1 MCYQWSIG
9 ATLSLEFFGKIGVT
23 MPCGGYATFCA
34 EGLCLVLAQLVLV
47 MSHRW
52 LKTLHNEFLN

>member
-1 MCYQWSIG
+1 
-9 ATLSLEFFGKIGVT
+9 

-34 EGLCLVLAQLVLV
+34 EGLCLVLTQLVLV

-52 LKTLHNEFLN
+52 LKMLHNEFLNYMILPILQSLC